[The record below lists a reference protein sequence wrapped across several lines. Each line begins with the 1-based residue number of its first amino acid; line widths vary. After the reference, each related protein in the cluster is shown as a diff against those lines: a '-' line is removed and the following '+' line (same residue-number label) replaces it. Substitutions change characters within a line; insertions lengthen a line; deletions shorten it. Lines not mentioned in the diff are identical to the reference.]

1 MTSLCQGRKERRL
14 VAVIESGCVDLT
26 AMVSHLFR
34 LDDIEAAYERFVSQE
49 DGVFKIAITS

>member
-1 MTSLCQGRKERRL
+1 
-14 VAVIESGCVDLT
+14 
-26 AMVSHLFR
+26 MVSHLFR